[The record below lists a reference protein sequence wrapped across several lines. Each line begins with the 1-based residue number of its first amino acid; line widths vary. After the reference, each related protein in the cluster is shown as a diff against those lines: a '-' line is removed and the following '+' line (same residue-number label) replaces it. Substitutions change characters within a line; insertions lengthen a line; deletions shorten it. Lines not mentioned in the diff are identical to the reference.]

1 MQLESSR
8 KSSGLPGT
16 SDVPFLSSILGNKIN
31 SGRKKELV
39 VLIKPT
45 IIRNADDW
53 DAQTRRTRAAL
64 DDMDATRARVI
75 RMDGSVYQVE
85 SARPAR

>member
-45 IIRNADDW
+45 SIRNADDW

-75 RMDGSVYQVE
+75 RMDGRVYQVE
-85 SARPAR
+85 PTRSAR